1 LVAKKTV
8 FVTKGE
14 FQEWLN
20 HPITEAL
27 EVDLKDMI
35 FDLKEGLATEAG
47 LDLRADSLAVG
58 KIAAF
63 TDVLEWQPNFSDTEE
78 KATDD

>member
-1 LVAKKTV
+1 MAAKATF
-8 FVTKGE
+8 FVTKAE

-27 EVDLKDMI
+27 EVDLKDMM
-35 FDLKEGLATEAG
+35 FDLKEGLAQEAG
-47 LDLRADSLAVG
+47 INLRADSLAVG

-63 TDVLEWQPNFSDTEE
+63 TDVLEWQPNFSDDE
-78 KATDD
+78 KGTT